1 MPVRRA
7 FHAGCLLAALAV
19 PALGA
24 GSGKAPAVPWWDRFP
39 TLTQTGDVAR
49 AARSHASAMLC
60 GAADDPSWGL
70 FGQRQRVA
78 ASRAQIT
85 DAHQRGIKAL
95 SWFEGFGTAGLC
107 YIGEVRRDAQGRYV
121 KTQEDPNLTRL
132 FHLHWDWQTTT
143 GEGEVVWVGAHNTFD
158 DDAFARPYTRTHPR
172 YGMPP
177 MRYPDGR
184 VASGAADPAD
194 PRTHRVY
201 DAGCSKDV
209 LGRVFFE
216 YEYNDTLNRIQPA
229 TGKPLGPLRG
239 LVQASEAPAGVPDP
253 GFTPEQWRAMK
264 RPRYAGAVCPG
275 KDSACPSWIDY
286 ARGSVRAALD
296 AGIDGLWVDN
306 WSPWDSF
313 NARPLLKA
321 FGDWSVEGFRKQK
334 GLDIRTYLQQRV
346 RQWGGDPTNLDDPKW
361 LDPRWRD
368 DPIWRAYLVYKRRT
382 GASAL
387 SAMYRTLKSEAAAAG
402 KPDFLV
408 SGNDIPGYS
417 LGWVRGDLDMVST
430 ELTWGW
436 SLTGGPRGLMPPPL
450 GSYVPVYR
458 LAREHAKSR
467 FVNLWMYGPDE
478 AKKRP
483 GIAGVCYYQGLASH
497 ALPMPLPGSTI
508 GTDEADAAFFAF
520 VRRTAPLFG
529 DRLPVEQVGLYYSSS
544 SQLMEMVPGGFR
556 DHADQPHSFSFY
568 GWGAA
573 LTMLH
578 VPWRALPEWKVND
591 RDLAGLKA
599 LVIPSA
605 EVFPREDVPALVRWV
620 KRGGRLIIAGPCGT
634 RLGESADFAPA
645 QSGGTPAALA
655 GSMGKGSVVRVA
667 DDPGRPFFAADKAR
681 PALLPGVA
689 ALLARA
695 GCRPSGLA
703 VSSADAPWTV
713 GLTPYR
719 SAGRLFVDLNN
730 TDIDLA
736 TDQVRPAP
744 PVTFT
749 VQLPPG
755 LRGKRLRARVVSPQS
770 PAPEARLRVAGA
782 SAVVTL
788 GSVELYASVVIEPD
802 TARDVLPFTHTR
814 KGRAR

>member
-1 MPVRRA
+1 MMRVRRA
-7 FHAGCLLAALAV
+7 LHVGCLIVALAG

-24 GSGKAPAVPWWDRFP
+24 EAGKAPDAPWWDRFP
-39 TLTQTGDVAR
+39 TLYQTGDVAR

-60 GAADDPSWGL
+60 GAADDPTWGI
-70 FGQRQRVA
+70 FGQRQRIA
-78 ASRAQIT
+78 TSRAQIA
-85 DAHQRGIKAL
+85 DAHKRGIKAL

-107 YIGEVRRDAQGRYV
+107 YIGEVRRDALGRLI

-132 FHLHWDWQTTT
+132 FHLHWDWQTTA

-158 DDAFARPYTRTHPR
+158 NDAFARPYTRTHPR

-184 VASGAADPAD
+184 IASGATDPTD

-201 DAGCSKDV
+201 DAGASKDV
-209 LGRVFFE
+209 LGRVTFE
-216 YEYNDTLNRIQPA
+216 YEYNDALNRIQPA

-321 FGDWSVEGFRKQK
+321 FGDWSVEGFRKRK
-334 GLDIRTYLQQRV
+334 GVDIRAYLQQKV
-346 RQWGGDPTNLDDPKW
+346 RTWGGDPANLDDPKW

-368 DPIWRAYLVYKRRT
+368 DPIWRAYLGYKRRT
-382 GASAL
+382 GTSAL
-387 SAMYRTLKSEAAAAG
+387 SAMYRTLKREADAAG

-417 LGWVRGDLDMVST
+417 LGWARGDLDMVST

-450 GSYVPVYR
+450 GSCVPVYR

-478 AKKRP
+478 AKKKP
-483 GIAGVCYYQGLASH
+483 GIANVCYYQGLASH
-497 ALPMPLPGSTI
+497 ALPMPLPGATI
-508 GTDEADAAFFAF
+508 GTDEADAAFFGF
-520 VRRTAPLFG
+520 VRRAAPLFG
-529 DRLPVEQVGLYYSSS
+529 NRLPVEQVGLYYSSS
-544 SQLMEMVPGGFR
+544 SQLMEMLPGGFR
-556 DHADQPHSFSFY
+556 DHGDQPHSFSFY

-578 VPWRALPEWKVND
+578 VPWRALPEWKITD
-591 RDLAGLKA
+591 GELAGLTA
-599 LVIPSA
+599 VIIPSA
-605 EVFPREDVPALVRWV
+605 EVFPREDLPVLKRWV
-620 KRGGRLIIAGPCGT
+620 QRGGRLLIAGPCGL
-634 RLGESADFAPA
+634 RLGEGADFAPA
-645 QSGGTPAALA
+645 PAGGTLA
-655 GSMGKGSVVRVA
+655 MPLGSMGKGSALRVA
-667 DDPGRPFFAADKAR
+667 DDPGRSFYAADKAR
-681 PALLPGVA
+681 PVLLAGFHALLS
-689 ALLARA
+689 RA
-695 GCRPSGLA
+695 GCPTSGFALA
-703 VSSADAPWTV
+703 STDAPWTV
-713 GLTPYR
+713 GLTLFSSR
-719 SAGRLFVDLNN
+719 GRLFVDVNN
-730 TDIDLA
+730 TDIDLPSDRI
-736 TDQVRPAP
+736 TPAP

-749 VQLPPG
+749 VQLPPD
-755 LRGKRLRARVVSPQS
+755 LRGKRLRVRVISPQN
-770 PAPEARLRVAGA
+770 PAPEARMSLRGAAATVMVA
-782 SAVVTL
+782 
-788 GSVELYASVVIEPD
+788 SVELYASVVIEAAP
-802 TARDVLPFTHTR
+802 AR
-814 KGRAR
+814 

>member
-1 MPVRRA
+1 MMRVRRA
-7 FHAGCLLAALAV
+7 LHVGCLIVALAG

-24 GSGKAPAVPWWDRFP
+24 EAGKAPDAPWWDRFP
-39 TLTQTGDVAR
+39 TLYQTGDVAR

-60 GAADDPSWGL
+60 GAADDPTWGI
-70 FGQRQRVA
+70 FGQRQRIA
-78 ASRAQIT
+78 TSRAQIA
-85 DAHQRGIKAL
+85 DAHKRGIKAL

-107 YIGEVRRDAQGRYV
+107 YIGEVRRDALGRLI

-132 FHLHWDWQTTT
+132 FHLHWDWQTTA

-158 DDAFARPYTRTHPR
+158 NDAFARPYTRTHPR

-184 VASGAADPAD
+184 IASGATDPTD

-201 DAGCSKDV
+201 DAGASKDV
-209 LGRVFFE
+209 LGRVTFE
-216 YEYNDTLNRIQPA
+216 YEYNDALNRIQPA

-321 FGDWSVEGFRKQK
+321 FGDWSVEGFRKRK
-334 GLDIRTYLQQRV
+334 GVDIRAYLQQKV
-346 RQWGGDPTNLDDPKW
+346 RTWGGDPANLDDPKW

-368 DPIWRAYLVYKRRT
+368 DPIWRAYLGYKRRT
-382 GASAL
+382 GTSAL
-387 SAMYRTLKSEAAAAG
+387 SAMYRTLKREADAAG

-417 LGWVRGDLDMVST
+417 LGWARGDLDMVST

-450 GSYVPVYR
+450 GSCVPVYR

-478 AKKRP
+478 AKKKP
-483 GIAGVCYYQGLASH
+483 GIANVCYYQGLASH
-497 ALPMPLPGSTI
+497 ALPMPLPGATI
-508 GTDEADAAFFAF
+508 GTDEADAAFFGF
-520 VRRTAPLFG
+520 VRRAAPLFG
-529 DRLPVEQVGLYYSSS
+529 NRLPVEQVGLYYSSS
-544 SQLMEMVPGGFR
+544 SQLMEMLPGGFR
-556 DHADQPHSFSFY
+556 DHGDQPHSFSFY

-578 VPWRALPEWKVND
+578 VPWRALPEWKITD
-591 RDLAGLKA
+591 GELAGLTA
-599 LVIPSA
+599 LIIPSA
-605 EVFPREDVPALVRWV
+605 EVFPREDLPVLKRWV
-620 KRGGRLIIAGPCGT
+620 QRGGRLLIAGPCGL
-634 RLGESADFAPA
+634 RLGEGADFAPA
-645 QSGGTPAALA
+645 PAGGTLA
-655 GSMGKGSVVRVA
+655 MPLGSMGKGSALRVA
-667 DDPGRPFFAADKAR
+667 DDPGRSFYAADKAR
-681 PALLPGVA
+681 PVLLAGFHALLS
-689 ALLARA
+689 RA
-695 GCRPSGLA
+695 GCPTSGFALA
-703 VSSADAPWTV
+703 STDAPWTV
-713 GLTPYR
+713 GLTLFSSR
-719 SAGRLFVDLNN
+719 GRLFVDVNN
-730 TDIDLA
+730 TDIDLPSDRI
-736 TDQVRPAP
+736 TPAP

-749 VQLPPG
+749 VQLPPD
-755 LRGKRLRARVVSPQS
+755 LRGKRLRVRVISPQN
-770 PAPEARLRVAGA
+770 PAPEARMSLRGAAATVMVA
-782 SAVVTL
+782 
-788 GSVELYASVVIEPD
+788 SVELYASVVIEAAP
-802 TARDVLPFTHTR
+802 AR
-814 KGRAR
+814 